1 MEKKEG
7 SRDLLG
13 TKGYAFVVGLNFLQ
27 SIGRLLFALM
37 GLNGGIDQ
45 FLDVPVSITTAQAL
59 HVMFFFLG
67 IMGFVAAIG
76 FWRKKM
82 WGFWAIL
89 LVSVM
94 TIAFDI
100 WGFTIQETAALGFIV
115 PIISLVYLISQRS
128 HITIA

>member
-1 MEKKEG
+1 MEKKR
-7 SRDLLG
+7 SPDLTA
-13 TKGYAFVVGLNFLQ
+13 TKGYVLVVGLNFLQ

-45 FLDVPVSITTAQAL
+45 FLDVPVSTTTAQVL

-67 IMGFVAAIG
+67 IMGFVAASG

-82 WGFWAIL
+82 WGFWMIL
-89 LVSVM
+89 LISVI

-115 PIISLVYLISQRS
+115 PVISLVYLIFRRS
-128 HITIA
+128 SFMIA